1 MSTITEYFT
10 KNAYTPKYYIG
21 DRLFGKWK
29 GIPFVGT
36 VGNDRNKVGD
46 ENNPEIVVHL
56 DLPIILEETIYY
68 VIIVKHKDVKPLKIF
83 EL

>member
-1 MSTITEYFT
+1 M
-10 KNAYTPKYYIG
+10 
-21 DRLFGKWK
+21 
-29 GIPFVGT
+29 GT

-56 DLPIILEETIYY
+56 DLPILLEETIYY